1 MTISEIGVGENVSG
15 LRQRVLYALE
25 INSAGTETYG
35 VPPLT
40 SGTAYTG
47 SNLNTASFGVIGQL
61 QGDVNFNIDN
71 QLMEIHEAGRINVR
85 NILEKAV
92 NVTVSNVEYYP
103 IDMVFALAC
112 IGDYDIESP
121 DEVESLTPKLY
132 THYGGINDATSTYTN
147 PVEYDAKSFSLN
159 IGLAGQD
166 KAILFTGCKSEGITI
181 TLNMDE
187 PLKISVDTITARKPY
202 LLSAADCDLNAGFV
216 HANSPPFMY
225 HAGGTLSLDGTTL
238 GSVTELTVAVKNNL
252 NPVFGMIRS
261 SDKRLLTS
269 LLQGQRNVT
278 GTMTMNYKD
287 DEFVKYLLSYDGTGL
302 TPSESGVKEFD
313 SYILVDNRDTTG
325 YTTGAPNT
333 NYRALRVDVE
343 NMKLSSVERSY
354 PKDGKQITE
363 TFNFTAKG
371 VTLADWNNS
380 ANNGWI

>member
-1 MTISEIGVGENVSG
+1 MAISEIGVGENVSG
-15 LRQRVLYALE
+15 LKQRVLYALE
-25 INSAGTETYG
+25 INSVNAKTYG
-35 VPPLT
+35 VPPVT
-40 SGTAYTG
+40 SGTTYTG

-71 QLMEIHEAGRINVR
+71 QLMEIHEAGRMNVR

-92 NVTVSNVEYYP
+92 NVTVSNIDYYP
-103 IDMVFALAC
+103 TDMIFALAC

-121 DEVESLTPKLY
+121 DEVGALTPSLY

-147 PVEYDAKSFSLN
+147 PVEYDAQSFSLN
-159 IGLAGQD
+159 IGLEGQD
-166 KAILFTGCKSEGITI
+166 EAVLFTGCKSEGITI

-187 PLKISVDTITARKPY
+187 PMKISVDTITARKPY
-202 LLSAADCDLNAGFV
+202 LLSSADCDLDAGFV

-238 GSVTELTVAVKNNL
+238 GNVTELTVAIKNNL
-252 NPVFGMIRS
+252 NPVFGMIRT

-269 LLQGQRNVT
+269 LLQGQRSVT
-278 GTMTMNYKD
+278 GTLTMNYKD
-287 DEFVKYLLSYDGTGL
+287 DEFVKYLLSYDGTG
-302 TPSESGVKEFD
+302 TEPSTSGVKEFD

-333 NYRALRVDVE
+333 NYRALRIDVE
-343 NMKLSSVERSY
+343 DMKLGSVERSY

-363 TFNFTAKG
+363 TFNYTAKN
-371 VTLADWNNS
+371 VKLSDWNNS
-380 ANNGWI
+380 SSNGF